1 MFRDLLHALA
11 VAGMIRLA
19 CVEMVTRRVLPL
31 TIVLSMVLAVPY
43 EMRAADSKGRYRG
56 YGTGRE
62 LCGAVVEA
70 DGLVPRAT
78 TWAAGFLTAANV
90 FLEDTY
96 AISPSKEGSDWL
108 VAYCR
113 KNPAQ
118 PFERALIALVEAMKP
133 VRQREAAPGS
143 VPDLPPTPPVRSKQ
157 K

>member
-1 MFRDLLHALA
+1 MIHNFLRVLA

-19 CVEMVTRRVLPL
+19 CVEMVTWRVLPL
-31 TIVLSMVLAVPY
+31 TIVLFMILAVPY
-43 EMRAADSKGRYRG
+43 GMQAADSKGRYRG
-56 YGTGRE
+56 YGTGKE
-62 LCGAVVEA
+62 LCTNVVDAE
-70 DGLVPRAT
+70 GLLPRAT

-90 FLEDTY
+90 FLEDIY

-113 KNPAQ
+113 KNPDQ
-118 PFERALIALVEAMKP
+118 PFERALIDLVAAMKP

-143 VPDLPPTPPVRSKQ
+143 VPDLPPTPPVRPKR